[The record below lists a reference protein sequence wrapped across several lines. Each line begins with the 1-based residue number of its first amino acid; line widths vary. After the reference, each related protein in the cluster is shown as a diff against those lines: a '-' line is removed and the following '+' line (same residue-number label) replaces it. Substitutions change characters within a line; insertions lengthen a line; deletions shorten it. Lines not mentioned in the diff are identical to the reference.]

1 MASFNKV
8 ILIGNLT
15 RDVELKYLPKGTPV
29 CNLSMAVNRRW
40 KTEAGE
46 EKEDVYFAE
55 CKAFGKQAETLA
67 QYVKKGHPLLV
78 EGRLTREEW
87 DDKKT
92 GDKRSTTRIMI
103 ETFQFLKGRD
113 EGEAPTSRRADEGD
127 APTPRR
133 AIAPAVAAPKL
144 DLDEDDVPF

>member
-15 RDVELKYLPKGTPV
+15 RDPEVKSLPKGTAV
-29 CNLSMAVNRRW
+29 CNISMAVNRRW
-40 KTEAGE
+40 KNDAGE
-46 EKEDVYFAE
+46 EKEEVYFAD
-55 CKAFGKQAETLA
+55 CKAFGRQAETIG
-67 QYVKKGHPLLV
+67 QYVKKGHPLMV

-92 GDKRSTTRIMI
+92 GEKKSATRIMI

-113 EGEAPTSRRADEGD
+113 EGATPA
-127 APTPRR
+127 PRR
-133 AIAPAVAAPKL
+133 EAAPAPAPKP
-144 DLDEDDVPF
+144 DLDADDLPF

>member
-67 QYVKKGHPLLV
+67 QYVRKGHPLLV

-113 EGEAPTSRRADEGD
+113 EGAAPAPRQDTAPT
-127 APTPRR
+127 
-133 AIAPAVAAPKL
+133 APKP
-144 DLDEDDVPF
+144 DLDADDLPF

>member
-15 RDVELKYLPKGTPV
+15 RDPELKTLPKGTTV
-29 CNLSMAVNRRW
+29 CNLSLAVNRRW

-55 CKAFGKQAETLA
+55 CKAFGKQADTIG

-87 DDKKT
+87 DDKKS
-92 GDKRSTTRIMI
+92 GEKRSTTRIMI

-113 EGEAPTSRRADEGD
+113 EGASPAPRAQ
-127 APTPRR
+127 
-133 AIAPAVAAPKL
+133 APAALKP
-144 DLDEDDVPF
+144 DLDADDLPF

>member
-15 RDVELKYLPKGTPV
+15 RDPEVKSLPKGTAV
-29 CNLSMAVNRRW
+29 CNISMAVNRRW
-40 KTEAGE
+40 KNDAGE
-46 EKEDVYFAE
+46 EKEEVYFAD
-55 CKAFGKQAETLA
+55 CKAFGRQAETIG
-67 QYVKKGHPLLV
+67 QYVKKGHPLMV

-92 GDKRSTTRIMI
+92 GEKKSATRIMI

-113 EGEAPTSRRADEGD
+113 EGAAPA
-127 APTPRR
+127 PRR
-133 AIAPAVAAPKL
+133 ETAPAPAPKP
-144 DLDEDDVPF
+144 DLDADDLPF

>member
-15 RDVELKYLPKGTPV
+15 RDVELKYLPKGTAV
-29 CNLSMAVNRRW
+29 CNLSLAVNRRW
-40 KTEAGE
+40 KNEAGE

-67 QYVKKGHPLLV
+67 QYVRKGNPLMI

-103 ETFQFLKGRD
+103 ETFQFLKERS
-113 EGEAPTSRRADEGD
+113 EGAAPAPRQEAAPT
-127 APTPRR
+127 
-133 AIAPAVAAPKL
+133 APKP
-144 DLDEDDVPF
+144 DLDADDLPF

>member
-15 RDVELKYLPKGTPV
+15 RDVELKYLPKGTAV
-29 CNLSMAVNRRW
+29 CNLSLAVNRRW

-55 CKAFGKQAETLA
+55 CKAFGKQAETIA

-113 EGEAPTSRRADEGD
+113 EGEAPASRAPRAQ
-127 APTPRR
+127 AP
-133 AIAPAVAAPKL
+133 AAPKP

>member
-15 RDVELKYLPKGTPV
+15 RDIELKYLPRGTAV
-29 CNLSMAVNRRW
+29 CNLSLAVNRRW
-40 KTEAGE
+40 KNEVGE

-55 CKAFGKQAETLA
+55 CKAFGKQAETIA
-67 QYVKKGHPLLV
+67 QYVKKGHPLMV

-92 GDKRSTTRIMI
+92 GEKRSTTRIMI

-113 EGEAPTSRRADEGD
+113 EGAAPA
-127 APTPRR
+127 PRR
-133 AIAPAVAAPKL
+133 EPASAPAPKP
-144 DLDEDDVPF
+144 DLDADDLPF

>member
-15 RDVELKYLPKGTPV
+15 RDPEVKSLPKGTAV
-29 CNLSMAVNRRW
+29 CNISMAVNRRW
-40 KTEAGE
+40 KNDAGE
-46 EKEDVYFAE
+46 EKEEVYFAD
-55 CKAFGKQAETLA
+55 CKAFGRQAETIG
-67 QYVKKGHPLLV
+67 QYVKKGHPLMV

-92 GDKRSTTRIMI
+92 GEKKSATRIMI

-113 EGEAPTSRRADEGD
+113 EGAAPA
-127 APTPRR
+127 PRR
-133 AIAPAVAAPKL
+133 EAATAPAPKP
-144 DLDEDDVPF
+144 DLDADDLPF

>member
-15 RDVELKYLPKGTPV
+15 RDIELKYLPKGTAV
-29 CNLSMAVNRRW
+29 CNLSLAVNRRW
-40 KTEAGE
+40 KTESGE

-67 QYVKKGHPLLV
+67 QYVRKGNPLMI

-103 ETFQFLKGRD
+103 ETFQFLKERS
-113 EGEAPTSRRADEGD
+113 EGAASAPRQES
-127 APTPRR
+127 AP
-133 AIAPAVAAPKL
+133 AAPKP
-144 DLDEDDVPF
+144 DLDADDLPF

>member
-15 RDVELKYLPKGTPV
+15 RDVELKYLPKGTAV

-67 QYVKKGHPLLV
+67 QYVRKGHPLMV

-113 EGEAPTSRRADEGD
+113 EGD
-127 APTPRR
+127 APAPR
-133 AIAPAVAAPKL
+133 AQAPAAPKP
-144 DLDEDDVPF
+144 DLDADDLPF

>member
-8 ILIGNLT
+8 ILVGNLT
-15 RDVELKYLPKGTPV
+15 RDIELKYLPKGTAV
-29 CNLSMAVNRRW
+29 CNLSLAVNRRW

-55 CKAFGKQAETLA
+55 CKAFGKQAETIA
-67 QYVKKGHPLLV
+67 QYVKKGHPMMV

-92 GDKRSTTRIMI
+92 GEKRSTTRIMI

-113 EGEAPTSRRADEGD
+113 EGAAPS
-127 APTPRR
+127 PRR
-133 AIAPAVAAPKL
+133 ESAPATAAPKP
-144 DLDEDDVPF
+144 DLDPGDDLPF

>member
-15 RDVELKYLPKGTPV
+15 RDVELKYLPKGTAV

-67 QYVKKGHPLLV
+67 QYVRKGHPLLV

-113 EGEAPTSRRADEGD
+113 EGEAPASRAPRAQ
-127 APTPRR
+127 AP
-133 AIAPAVAAPKL
+133 AAPKP
-144 DLDEDDVPF
+144 DLDADDLPF

>member
-15 RDVELKYLPKGTPV
+15 RDVELKYLPKGTAV
-29 CNLSMAVNRRW
+29 CNLSLAVNRRW

-67 QYVKKGHPLLV
+67 QYVRKGNPLMI

-103 ETFQFLKGRD
+103 ETFQFLKERS
-113 EGEAPTSRRADEGD
+113 EGVASAPRQESAPT
-127 APTPRR
+127 
-133 AIAPAVAAPKL
+133 APKP
-144 DLDEDDVPF
+144 DLDADDLPF

>member
-15 RDVELKYLPKGTPV
+15 RDIELKYLPKGTAV
-29 CNLSMAVNRRW
+29 CNLSLAVNRRW

-55 CKAFGKQAETLA
+55 CKAFGKQAETIA
-67 QYVKKGHPLLV
+67 QYVKKGHPLMV

-92 GDKRSTTRIMI
+92 GEKRSTTRIMI

-113 EGEAPTSRRADEGD
+113 EGAAPA
-127 APTPRR
+127 PRR
-133 AIAPAVAAPKL
+133 ETAPAAAAPKP
-144 DLDEDDVPF
+144 DLDADDLPF

>member
-15 RDVELKYLPKGTPV
+15 RDIELKYLPKGTAV
-29 CNLSMAVNRRW
+29 CNLSLAVNRRW
-40 KTEAGE
+40 KTESGE

-55 CKAFGKQAETLA
+55 CKAFGKQAETIA
-67 QYVKKGHPLLV
+67 QYVKKGHPLMV

-92 GDKRSTTRIMI
+92 GEKRSTTRIMI

-113 EGEAPTSRRADEGD
+113 EGAASAPRRETAPTA
-127 APTPRR
+127 T
-133 AIAPAVAAPKL
+133 APKP
-144 DLDEDDVPF
+144 DLDADDLPF

>member
-15 RDVELKYLPKGTPV
+15 RDIELKYLPKGTAV
-29 CNLSMAVNRRW
+29 CNLSLAVNRRW
-40 KTEAGE
+40 KNEAGE
-46 EKEDVYFAE
+46 EKEEVYFAD
-55 CKAFGKQAETLA
+55 CKAFGRQAETIG
-67 QYVKKGHPLLV
+67 QYVKKGHPLMV

-92 GDKRSTTRIMI
+92 GEKKSATRIMI

-113 EGEAPTSRRADEGD
+113 EGAAPA
-127 APTPRR
+127 PRR
-133 AIAPAVAAPKL
+133 EAAPAPAPKP
-144 DLDEDDVPF
+144 DLDADDLPF

>member
-8 ILIGNLT
+8 ILVGNLT
-15 RDVELKYLPKGTPV
+15 RDIELKYLPKGTAV
-29 CNLSMAVNRRW
+29 CNLSLAVNRRW

-55 CKAFGKQAETLA
+55 CKAFGKQAETIA
-67 QYVKKGHPLLV
+67 QYVKKGHPMMV

-92 GDKRSTTRIMI
+92 GEKRSTTRIMI
-103 ETFQFLKGRD
+103 ETFQVLKGRD
-113 EGEAPTSRRADEGD
+113 EGAAPA
-127 APTPRR
+127 PRR
-133 AIAPAVAAPKL
+133 EAAPAAAAPNP
-144 DLDEDDVPF
+144 DLDPEDDVPF

>member
-8 ILIGNLT
+8 ILVGNLT
-15 RDVELKYLPKGTPV
+15 RDVELKHLPKGTAV

-40 KTEAGE
+40 KTESGE
-46 EKEDVYFAE
+46 DKEDVYYAE
-55 CKAFGKQAETLA
+55 CKAFGKQAETIA

-92 GDKRSTTRIMI
+92 GEKRSTTRIMI

-113 EGEAPTSRRADEGD
+113 EGA
-127 APTPRR
+127 
-133 AIAPAVAAPKL
+133 APAPRAQAAAPAAAKP
-144 DLDEDDVPF
+144 DLDDSDDLPF

>member
-15 RDVELKYLPKGTPV
+15 RDVELKHLPKGTAV
-29 CNLSMAVNRRW
+29 CNLSLAVNRRW

-55 CKAFGKQAETLA
+55 CKAFGKQAETIA
-67 QYVKKGHPLLV
+67 QYVRKGHPLLV

-113 EGEAPTSRRADEGD
+113 EGAAPAPRAQAPT
-127 APTPRR
+127 
-133 AIAPAVAAPKL
+133 APKP
-144 DLDEDDVPF
+144 DLDADDLPF

>member
-8 ILIGNLT
+8 ILVGNLT
-15 RDVELKYLPKGTPV
+15 RDVELKHLPKGTAV

-40 KTEAGE
+40 KTESGE
-46 EKEDVYFAE
+46 DKEDVYYAE
-55 CKAFGKQAETLA
+55 CKAFGKQAETIA

-92 GDKRSTTRIMI
+92 GEKRSTTRIMI

-113 EGEAPTSRRADEGD
+113 EGA
-127 APTPRR
+127 
-133 AIAPAVAAPKL
+133 APAPRAQAAAPAASKP
-144 DLDEDDVPF
+144 DLDDSDDLPF

>member
-15 RDVELKYLPKGTPV
+15 RDPELKTLPKGTTV
-29 CNLSMAVNRRW
+29 CNLSLAVNRRW
-40 KTEAGE
+40 KTEAGA

-55 CKAFGKQAETLA
+55 CKAFGKQADTIG

-87 DDKKT
+87 DDKKS
-92 GDKRSTTRIMI
+92 GEKRSTTRIMI

-113 EGEAPTSRRADEGD
+113 EGD
-127 APTPRR
+127 APAPRVPR
-133 AIAPAVAAPKL
+133 AQAPAAPKP
-144 DLDEDDVPF
+144 DLDADDLPF

>member
-15 RDVELKYLPKGTPV
+15 RDVELKHLPKGTAV
-29 CNLSMAVNRRW
+29 CNLSLAVNRRW
-40 KTEAGE
+40 KNEAGE

-67 QYVKKGHPLLV
+67 QYVRKGNPLMI

-103 ETFQFLKGRD
+103 ETFQLLKERS
-113 EGEAPTSRRADEGD
+113 EGTAPAPRQEAAPT
-127 APTPRR
+127 
-133 AIAPAVAAPKL
+133 APKP
-144 DLDEDDVPF
+144 DLDADDLPF

>member
-15 RDVELKYLPKGTPV
+15 RDPELKTLPKGTTV
-29 CNLSMAVNRRW
+29 CNLSLAVNRRW

-46 EKEDVYFAE
+46 EKEDVDFAE
-55 CKAFGKQAETLA
+55 CKAFGKQADTIG

-78 EGRLTREEW
+78 EGRLSREEW

-92 GDKRSTTRIMI
+92 GEKRSTTRIMI

-113 EGEAPTSRRADEGD
+113 EGAAPA
-127 APTPRR
+127 PRR
-133 AIAPAVAAPKL
+133 ETASAPAAPKP

>member
-15 RDVELKYLPKGTPV
+15 RDVELKHLPKGTAV
-29 CNLSMAVNRRW
+29 CNLSLAVNRRW
-40 KTEAGE
+40 KNEAGE

-67 QYVKKGHPLLV
+67 QYVRKGNPLMI

-103 ETFQFLKGRD
+103 ETFQLLKGRD
-113 EGEAPTSRRADEGD
+113 EGAAPAPRQSTAPT
-127 APTPRR
+127 
-133 AIAPAVAAPKL
+133 APKP
-144 DLDEDDVPF
+144 DLDADDLPF

>member
-67 QYVKKGHPLLV
+67 RYVRKGHPLLI

-92 GDKRSTTRIMI
+92 GDKRSSTLIMI

-113 EGEAPTSRRADEGD
+113 EGEAPT
-127 APTPRR
+127 PRR
-133 AIAPAVAAPKL
+133 ETAPAAPKP

>member
-8 ILIGNLT
+8 ILVGNLT
-15 RDVELKYLPKGTPV
+15 RDIELKYLPKGTAV
-29 CNLSMAVNRRW
+29 CNLSLAVNRRW

-55 CKAFGKQAETLA
+55 CKAFGKQAETIA
-67 QYVKKGHPLLV
+67 QYVKKGHPMMV

-92 GDKRSTTRIMI
+92 GEKRSATRIMI

-113 EGEAPTSRRADEGD
+113 EGAAPA
-127 APTPRR
+127 PRR
-133 AIAPAVAAPKL
+133 EPAPAAAAPKP
-144 DLDEDDVPF
+144 DLDQDDDVPF

>member
-15 RDVELKYLPKGTPV
+15 RDIELKHLPKGTAV
-29 CNLSMAVNRRW
+29 CNLSLAVNRRW
-40 KTEAGE
+40 KTESGE

-55 CKAFGKQAETLA
+55 CKAFGKQAETIA
-67 QYVKKGHPLLV
+67 QYVKKGHPLMV

-92 GDKRSTTRIMI
+92 GEKRSTTRIMI

-113 EGEAPTSRRADEGD
+113 EGAAPA
-127 APTPRR
+127 PRR
-133 AIAPAVAAPKL
+133 ETAPAAAAPKP
-144 DLDEDDVPF
+144 DLDADDLPF

>member
-15 RDVELKYLPKGTPV
+15 RDIELKYLPKGTAV
-29 CNLSMAVNRRW
+29 CNLSLAVNRRW
-40 KTEAGE
+40 KNEAGE

-55 CKAFGKQAETLA
+55 CKAFGKQAETIS
-67 QYVKKGHPLLV
+67 QYVKKGHPLMV

-92 GDKRSTTRIMI
+92 GEKRSTTRIMI

-113 EGEAPTSRRADEGD
+113 EGAAPA
-127 APTPRR
+127 PRR
-133 AIAPAVAAPKL
+133 EPAPAPAPKP
-144 DLDEDDVPF
+144 DLDADDLPF